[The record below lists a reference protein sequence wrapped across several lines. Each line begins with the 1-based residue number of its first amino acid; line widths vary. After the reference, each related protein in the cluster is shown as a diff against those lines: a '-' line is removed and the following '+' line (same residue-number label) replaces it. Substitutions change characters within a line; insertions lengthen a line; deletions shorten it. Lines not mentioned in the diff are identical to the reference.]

1 MSRFK
6 QGESGNPGGRPK
18 GSKNLTSR
26 EVKEL
31 VLGVLEKNFSGRKI
45 ASDLRELSGKQR
57 IDVFLRLAQLVLP
70 HETDF
75 KIDYSQLTDKQMDEM
90 LDKILAKNETTG

>member
-90 LDKILAKNETTG
+90 LDKILQHETS